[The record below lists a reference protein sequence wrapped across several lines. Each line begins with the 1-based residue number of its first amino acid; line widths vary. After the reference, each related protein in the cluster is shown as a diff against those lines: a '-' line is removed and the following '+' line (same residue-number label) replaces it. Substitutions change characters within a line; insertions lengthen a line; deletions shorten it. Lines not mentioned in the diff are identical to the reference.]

1 MNNNDSF
8 EQMLSEIINALKEA
22 GHDPYAQLHGYLQT
36 GDEIYITRRNNARFL
51 IRELDKERLTDYVK
65 SMQ

>member
-1 MNNNDSF
+1 VNNNDSF

-36 GDEIYITRRNNARFL
+36 GDGIYITRRNNARFL